1 MVFFEVFQMGKDFLL
16 PDLGAERTFTVA
28 AQQLYVKR
36 LIFFF
41 FFRILRCTSKRLKF
55 FWLVFLAKENELL
68 HRFLPWFL
76 HSISIFNCITIPLLT
91 FRRVSAMEMNLS
103 LKTQNWI
110 VCTS

>member
-41 FFRILRCTSKRLKF
+41 LF
-55 FWLVFLAKENELL
+55 
-68 HRFLPWFL
+68 
-76 HSISIFNCITIPLLT
+76 
-91 FRRVSAMEMNLS
+91 
-103 LKTQNWI
+103 
-110 VCTS
+110 